1 MLALIIRSFAALCL
15 AMLLS
20 GCFVSD
26 EPLITP
32 KNADYP
38 IPHGAVFVK
47 SSTVRTQTEYEP
59 FDNAVLISRDYGDT
73 VRREGGYYVH
83 EETGA
88 NGIKNLSRGLMKK
101 IDGKTYLVMGEDK
114 EQGRY
119 WYGLFVQDGEEWVQ
133 YKVLCD
139 DLVAGAKRAVVP
151 LEDFGAVRTP
161 SGACKFTSLD
171 KLMHAIKFAQ
181 AMSPKAREWARYKK
195 PPARPIE
202 G

>member
-1 MLALIIRSFAALCL
+1 MIASSLRAFAAFGL
-15 AMLLS
+15 AVLLS

-38 IPHGAVFVK
+38 IPHGAVFIK
-47 SSTVRTQTEYEP
+47 SSIVRTQTEYEP

-88 NGIKNLSRGLMKK
+88 NGIKNSSRGLMKK
-101 IDGKTYLVMGEDK
+101 IDKTKYLVMGEDK
-114 EQGRY
+114 EAGRF
-119 WYGLFVQDGEEWVQ
+119 WYGLFVQEGEEWVQ
-133 YKVLCD
+133 YKVLCE

-161 SGACKFTSLD
+161 SGACKFTSLE
-171 KLMHAIKFAQ
+171 KISHAIGFAQ
-181 AMSPKAREWARYKK
+181 AMSSKARAWARYKK
-195 PPARPIE
+195 AGEAAPQ
-202 G
+202 